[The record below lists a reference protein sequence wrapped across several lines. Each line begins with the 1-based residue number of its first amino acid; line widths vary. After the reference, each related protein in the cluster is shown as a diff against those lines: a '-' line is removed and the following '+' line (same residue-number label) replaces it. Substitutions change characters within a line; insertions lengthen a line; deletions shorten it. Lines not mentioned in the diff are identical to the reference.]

1 MQMSVNETA
10 DAAVEVAL
18 SGRLDAAG
26 VDTVEVRFNAA
37 AIASDRHALVDLTAV
52 EFVSSMGVRM
62 LLTAAKAMKMRQRRF
77 LLVVPAGPVR
87 DMLET
92 AAIDTLIPMFQA
104 REEALVHL
112 LR

>member
-1 MQMSVNETA
+1 MQMSVSETS
-10 DAAVEVAL
+10 DAAVEVDLA
-18 SGRLDAAG
+18 GRLDAAG
-26 VDTVEVRFNAA
+26 VDEVETRFNAA
-37 AIASDRHALVDLTAV
+37 AIASGRHALVDLTAV
-52 EFVSSMGVRM
+52 DFVSSMGVRM
-62 LLTAAKAMKMRQRRF
+62 LLTAAKALKSRQRRF

-92 AAIDTLIPMFQA
+92 AAIDTLIPMFEA